1 VSQKNAKNILKD
13 FGLTN
18 KEVAVYLFLAKQ
30 EILSGGE
37 IAKQTKIDRS
47 VVYRILKSLQAKGLV
62 EATLESPTRFVAITF
77 EKALDLIIKTKQEE
91 ALKVEKAKKH
101 LVEDWKKVR
110 RVKSQTQIERFIII
124 EGNKKIHSKIL
135 QMIKS
140 TRNNLS
146 GILPIS
152 GMERAEQFGVFDAVY
167 DHPLKNKIQF
177 QFVTEMNKENLE
189 AAKLLLPKL
198 KFAIDLKTATLGSED
213 TDLPRLVI
221 RDHEE
226 VMFFTK
232 TKDVAKRKQSNVCI
246 LTNSEALV
254 QTFSGIFKS
263 WWRKSADLRS
273 VIVEIETG
281 KTANKNTASI
291 EQTIKHP
298 SEDLAYPLSRSTAD
312 ATPAE
317 AYTSNISLLTE
328 EERDILDF
336 ASVVGE
342 EFPPDILEKVS
353 GYSRLKVLKSLIKI
367 ESENKLIQSVGE
379 KFRFVNPQI
388 RETLYNE
395 VKPKLRRF
403 YHSLAAQYLEESDA
417 TPIEKHAKELAHHY
431 YQSKNPKKAVPY
443 LLTAG
448 KEFGKQFA
456 FSEAVKTY
464 SKALE
469 MMGNEEV
476 WSEERTIT
484 IERLGDLTALLGD
497 HEKANECYNQAIT
510 IAKDEST
517 ERRIQRK
524 IRRKRTIK
532 KDGLKIQYYLYG
544 EGDQTI
550 LFVWHSTQLMPQIQ
564 YFSQKFKV
572 AIMDFEEIWESK
584 SLPTEYTIDLYTE
597 NLRAIIEDLQDTN
610 IFLVGVALGGTL
622 AVRYV
627 AEYQGRVGKLAL
639 LATPPK
645 PPIGDSKER
654 KKRLEE
660 FWALALQS
668 PIWGLSNLYEKIM
681 APIWPRRQAKRD
693 RQSERARIASKV
705 PPEIRLITLK
715 LLIEADIRP
724 LLGKISVPTLILHG
738 EKDILPVEDVEYLK
752 ESISGSK
759 LHIFRGA
766 SLVTFSEPEKFNKIL
781 EEFLADDRLQET
793 W

>member
-1 VSQKNAKNILKD
+1 MSQKNAKNILKD

-77 EKALDLIIKTKQEE
+77 EKALDLIIKTRQEE
-91 ALKVEKAKKH
+91 ALKVERAKKD

-152 GMERAEQFGVFDAVY
+152 GMERAEQFGVFDAVH

-177 QFVTEMNKENLE
+177 QFVTEVNKENLE

-198 KFAIDLKTATLGSED
+198 KSAIDLKTATPGSEG

-221 RDHEE
+221 RDNEE

-281 KTANKNTASI
+281 KIANKHTASI
-291 EQTIKHP
+291 EQTINHP
-298 SEDLAYPLSRSTAD
+298 SEDLAYPLSKSTAD
-312 ATPAE
+312 ATPPE
-317 AYTSNISLLTE
+317 AYTSSISLLTE

-353 GYSRLKVLKSLIKI
+353 GYSRLKVLKSLIRI
-367 ESENKLIQSVGE
+367 ESENKLIRSVGE
-379 KFRFVNPQI
+379 KFRFVNPEI
-388 RETLYNE
+388 REALYNE

-403 YHSLAAQYLEESDA
+403 YHSLAAQYLEESDTA
-417 TPIEKHAKELAHHY
+417 PIEKYAKELAHHY

-484 IERLGDLTALLGD
+484 IERLGDLNALLGD

-564 YFSQKFKV
+564 HFSQKFKV

-693 RQSERARIASKV
+693 RQSERARIDSKV

-766 SLVTFSEPEKFNKIL
+766 SLVTFSEPEKFNKTL
-781 EEFLADDRLQET
+781 EEFLADD
-793 W
+793 

>member
-1 VSQKNAKNILKD
+1 
-13 FGLTN
+13 
-18 KEVAVYLFLAKQ
+18 
-30 EILSGGE
+30 
-37 IAKQTKIDRS
+37 
-47 VVYRILKSLQAKGLV
+47 
-62 EATLESPTRFVAITF
+62 
-77 EKALDLIIKTKQEE
+77 
-91 ALKVEKAKKH
+91 
-101 LVEDWKKVR
+101 
-110 RVKSQTQIERFIII
+110 
-124 EGNKKIHSKIL
+124 
-135 QMIKS
+135 
-140 TRNNLS
+140 
-146 GILPIS
+146 
-152 GMERAEQFGVFDAVY
+152 
-167 DHPLKNKIQF
+167 
-177 QFVTEMNKENLE
+177 
-189 AAKLLLPKL
+189 
-198 KFAIDLKTATLGSED
+198 
-213 TDLPRLVI
+213 
-221 RDHEE
+221 
-226 VMFFTK
+226 
-232 TKDVAKRKQSNVCI
+232 
-246 LTNSEALV
+246 
-254 QTFSGIFKS
+254 
-263 WWRKSADLRS
+263 
-273 VIVEIETG
+273 
-281 KTANKNTASI
+281 
-291 EQTIKHP
+291 
-298 SEDLAYPLSRSTAD
+298 
-312 ATPAE
+312 
-317 AYTSNISLLTE
+317 
-328 EERDILDF
+328 
-336 ASVVGE
+336 
-342 EFPPDILEKVS
+342 
-353 GYSRLKVLKSLIKI
+353 
-367 ESENKLIQSVGE
+367 
-379 KFRFVNPQI
+379 
-388 RETLYNE
+388 
-395 VKPKLRRF
+395 
-403 YHSLAAQYLEESDA
+403 
-417 TPIEKHAKELAHHY
+417 
-431 YQSKNPKKAVPY
+431 
-443 LLTAG
+443 
-448 KEFGKQFA
+448 
-456 FSEAVKTY
+456 
-464 SKALE
+464 
-469 MMGNEEV
+469 MGNEEV
-476 WSEERTIT
+476 WIEERTIT